1 MSGQVTRF
9 LGGSPLAVLVR
20 LLIIS
25 FLVGIVLSW
34 LDLHP
39 LELVDWL
46 VETIRYT
53 WGSIFGSLDR
63 ALEYLILG
71 AIVVVPLFLL
81 SRLVKSRS

>member
-9 LGGSPLAVLVR
+9 LGGSPLSVLVR

-39 LELVDWL
+39 IELVDWF
-46 VETIRYT
+46 VDTIRYA

-71 AIVVVPLFLL
+71 AVVVVPLFLL
-81 SRLVKSRS
+81 SRLMKSRS